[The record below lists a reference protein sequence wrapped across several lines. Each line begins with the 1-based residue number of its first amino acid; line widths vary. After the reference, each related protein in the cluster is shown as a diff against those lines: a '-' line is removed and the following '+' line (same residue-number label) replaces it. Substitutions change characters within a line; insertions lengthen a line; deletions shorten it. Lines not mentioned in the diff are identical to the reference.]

1 MAESLLFFLPYYLVS
16 GLLIGIVYGLA
27 TIGLSL
33 IFGVLRIVNVGH
45 GSFIMIGMYV
55 TYWLFVLVALNP
67 FISLIPALIVGLLLG
82 IIMFYGILRFL
93 VKAPELSTLV
103 ATFSIGI
110 MLEELAKIMWGTEY
124 RGFIYSLGSLTLQ
137 GIPLPLI
144 RVWPGIVAL
153 LLVVALYLILYK
165 TRFGT
170 AIRAVMQDPEGA
182 SICGINVTFVYAST
196 VALGIALTT
205 ISGSLL
211 AIYFQQGIN
220 PYIGHLYTLR
230 AFVIAVL
237 GGLGSPIGALIGGII
252 FGIIE
257 QSSVPLF
264 SILGA
269 PNPFGLSVFL
279 AFSLILVI
287 LLFRPKGLFGR

>member
-1 MAESLLFFLPYYLVS
+1 MNESLLHFLPYYLVS

-45 GSFIMIGMYV
+45 GSFIMIGMYA
-55 TYWLFVLVALNP
+55 TYWFFVLVALNP
-67 FISLIPALIVGLLLG
+67 FISLIPSLVVGLILG
-82 IIMFYGILRFL
+82 IIMFYGVLRFL

-110 MLEELAKIMWGTEY
+110 ILEELAKIMWSTEY

-137 GIPLPLI
+137 GMPLPLT

-153 LLVVALYLILYK
+153 LLVVALYLVLYK

-170 AIRAVMQDPEGA
+170 AIRAVTQDPEGA
-182 SICGINVTFVYAST
+182 SVCGINIVFTYAST

-205 ISGSLL
+205 VSGSLL

-220 PYIGHLYTLR
+220 PYIGDLYTLR

-257 QSSVPLF
+257 QSSFPVF
-264 SILGA
+264 SILGV

-279 AFSLILVI
+279 AFSLILV
-287 LLFRPKGLFGR
+287 LLLVRPKGLLGR

>member
-67 FISLIPALIVGLLLG
+67 FISLIPAFIVGLLLG

>member
-1 MAESLLFFLPYYLVS
+1 
-16 GLLIGIVYGLA
+16 
-27 TIGLSL
+27 
-33 IFGVLRIVNVGH
+33 
-45 GSFIMIGMYV
+45 
-55 TYWLFVLVALNP
+55 
-67 FISLIPALIVGLLLG
+67 G

-110 MLEELAKIMWGTEY
+110 RLEDLAKIMWGTEY

-144 RVWPGIVAL
+144 RVWPGIVSL

>member
-144 RVWPGIVAL
+144 RVWPGIVSL

-257 QSSVPLF
+257 QSYVPLF